1 MYFTVKKRTS
11 TVRNNPEET
20 SEEIEDDDDA
30 NIFEILGN
38 MQLFCDT

>member
-20 SEEIEDDDDA
+20 SDEIEDDDDA
-30 NIFEILGN
+30 NIFEILGT
-38 MQLFCDT
+38 M

>member
-11 TVRNNPEET
+11 TVCNNLEET
-20 SEEIEDDDDA
+20 SDEIEDDDDA

-38 MQLFCDT
+38 M

>member
-1 MYFTVKKRTS
+1 MYFPVKKRTS

-20 SEEIEDDDDA
+20 SDEIEDDDDA

>member
-1 MYFTVKKRTS
+1 MYFPVKKRTS

-20 SEEIEDDDDA
+20 SDEIEDDDDA

-38 MQLFCDT
+38 MKLFCDT